1 MKLIHDRD
9 ARRFRLPLDGGGEAH
24 ISYTEREAG
33 TLDLRHT
40 EVPPAHRGDGVASEL
55 VEQVLTHVREEGLR
69 IVPSCPF
76 VAAYIRDHPE
86 HASLVA

>member
-1 MKLIHDRD
+1 MKLIHDAE
-9 ARRFRLPLDGGGEAH
+9 ARRFRLPLDGGGDAY
-24 ISYTEREAG
+24 IAYTERDAG

-40 EVPPAHRGDGVASEL
+40 EVPPAARGNGVASDLLER
-55 VEQVLTHVREEGLR
+55 VLAHVRDEGLR

-76 VAAYIRDHPE
+76 VAAYLRKHPE